1 MGKYKERRSKTA
13 EEQKAEQLND
23 QMQDDKAQL
32 EADIR
37 ANERAS
43 RQAASEEQKALCA
56 SPFNALKVIEARD
69 KKEFHAKIVEQMK
82 TMLAEEFGE

>member
-1 MGKYKERRSKTA
+1 MSKYTERRTKTQEQVEA
-13 EEQKAEQLND
+13 ERLQD

-37 ANERAS
+37 ANERAA
-43 RQAASEEQKALCA
+43 RQAASEEQKALSA

-69 KKEFHAKIVEQMK
+69 LKKFHESIVEQMK
-82 TMLAEEFGE
+82 ALLTEEFA

>member
-1 MGKYKERRSKTA
+1 MSKYKERRTKT
-13 EEQKAEQLND
+13 EDEQKAELLND
-23 QMQDDKAQL
+23 QMQDDRAQL

-56 SPFNALKVIEARD
+56 SPFNALAVITARD
-69 KKEFHAKIVEQMK
+69 KKEFHDKVVAQMK
-82 TMLAEEFGE
+82 TMLTEEFGE

>member
-1 MGKYKERRSKTA
+1 MGKYKERRSKTV
-13 EEQKAEQLND
+13 EEQEAERLND

-43 RQAASEEQKALCA
+43 RQAGSEEQKALCA
-56 SPFNALKVIEARD
+56 SPFNALNVIEARD
-69 KKEFHAKIVEQMK
+69 KKEFHDKVVAQMK
-82 TMLAEEFGE
+82 TMLTEEFGS